1 MKAIIRNSL
10 FINDTE
16 PYLIEDDLS
25 NFEYV
30 FVPIDSYEG
39 YKDLNQSIDKLQP
52 YNFRSIS
59 VGDQDIYDAFTLIA
73 TKETNAPFLNV
84 MFQHNLCADEN
95 YMTLAEAKAVT
106 NEQIDIYTEEV
117 KTGLFMDNLE
127 IQSLNELQY
136 FEQITAIPYY
146 FCYGADNLEE
156 IHLPKNCTK
165 IEKYGLRSKTV
176 GKLKYIRGADN
187 IEYIGISAL
196 NNQNNLVYIN
206 LTQKCKEIDNS
217 ALYRNTNAPV
227 APCSYGDLSGIIT
240 LHNNVFYADTAV
252 SILNFPNCSTFG
264 KWCFGQPST
273 GANAKLYTVNFDWQ
287 NVTTIPEN
295 AFRYCVNLDMYLP
308 AMPKLQTID
317 SYAFRYCR
325 KLKGTVDYPNLTS
338 IGLIAF
344 SGTKIDKVVLHEGVT
359 LAEGNDVDTGVF
371 AYCKQLK
378 YIKFPDDMEEIPKSV
393 CYNTPSLRTV
403 ILPSN
408 LKVIKQFAFQIA
420 GIEEIELPDGLT
432 QILGAA
438 FGASN
443 LKKITIPSSVSR
455 IGDFAF
461 RQCVNLNEFIC
472 LPTTPP
478 TLDVDVF
485 LDSPNVVIYVPS
497 ASVEAY
503 KTAWSEYTDKI
514 QAIVE

>member
-25 NFEYV
+25 NYEYV
-30 FVPIDSYEG
+30 FVPIDSYKG
-39 YKDLNQSIDKLQP
+39 YKDLNQYIDKLQP

-59 VGDQDIYDAFTLIA
+59 VGDKDIYDAFTLIA
-73 TKETNAPFLNV
+73 TKETNAPLMAV
-84 MFQHNLCADEN
+84 MYANGFCADPD
-95 YMTLAEAKAVT
+95 YMTLAECKAVT
-106 NEQIDIYTEEV
+106 DEQFDIHTEQSQI
-117 KTGLFMDNLE
+117 GLFTDNLD
-127 IQSLNELQY
+127 IRTFNEFKY
-136 FEQITAIPYY
+136 FEQITTVPEY
-146 FCYGADNLEE
+146 FAYGANNLEE
-156 IHLPKNCTK
+156 IHLPKNCTR
-165 IEKYGLRSKTV
+165 IERYGLRAKTV
-176 GKLKYIRGADN
+176 GKLKYVRGAEN
-187 IEYIGISAL
+187 VEYLGVSCF

-252 SILNFPNCSTFG
+252 SILNCPNCSTFG

-273 GANAKLYTVNFDWQ
+273 GANAKLHTVNLDWE

-295 AFRYCVNLDMYLP
+295 AFPCDVNLDMYLP
-308 AMPKLQTID
+308 IMPKLQTIGKN
-317 SYAFRYCR
+317 AFFYCR

-455 IGDFAF
+455 IGDYAF
-461 RQCVNLNEFIC
+461 RQCTNLNEFIC

-497 ASVEAY
+497 ESVEAY
-503 KTAWSEYTDKI
+503 KTAWSEYADKI
-514 QAIVE
+514 FPIE

>member
-1 MKAIIRNSL
+1 MADIRVTRPDNYDENTII
-10 FINDTE
+10 
-16 PYLIEDDLS
+16 
-25 NFEYV
+25 
-30 FVPIDSYEG
+30 
-39 YKDLNQSIDKLQP
+39 
-52 YNFRSIS
+52 IS
-59 VGDQDIYDAFTLIA
+59 V
-73 TKETNAPFLNV
+73 ETNAPLMAV
-84 MFQHNLCADEN
+84 MYANGFCANPD
-95 YMTLAEAKAVT
+95 YMTLAECKAVT

-127 IQSLNELQY
+127 IKSLNELQY

-156 IHLPKNCTK
+156 IHLPKNCTR
-165 IEKYGLRSKTV
+165 IEKYGLRAKTV
-176 GKLKYIRGADN
+176 GKLKYIRGAEN

-217 ALYRNTNAPV
+217 ALYRNTTAPV
-227 APCSYGDLSGIIT
+227 APCSYGDLSGVIT

-252 SILNFPNCSTFG
+252 SILDFPNCSTFG
-264 KWCFGQPST
+264 KWCFGQTST
-273 GANAKLYTVNFDWQ
+273 SVNAKLHTVNFDWE
-287 NVTTIPEN
+287 NVTTIPDN
-295 AFRYCVNLDMYLP
+295 AFRYDVNLDMYLP
-308 AMPKLQTID
+308 AMPNLQTID
-317 SYAFRYCR
+317 KNAFFYCR

-338 IGLIAF
+338 IGITAF
-344 SGTKIDKVVLHEGVT
+344 GRTKIDKVVLHEGVT
-359 LAEGNDVDTGVF
+359 LAEGNDTDSGVF
-371 AYCKQLK
+371 AHCKNLK

-393 CYNTPSLRTV
+393 CYDTPSLRTV

-408 LKVIKQFAFQIA
+408 LKVIKKYAFQIA
-420 GIEEIELPDGLT
+420 GIETIELPDGLT

-455 IGDFAF
+455 IGDYAF
-461 RQCVNLNEFIC
+461 RQCENLNEFVC

-497 ASVEAY
+497 ESVEAY
-503 KTAWSEYTDKI
+503 KTAWSEYADKI
-514 QAIVE
+514 FPIE